1 MSSFLEEEV
10 EKESTSVY
18 FTPPN
23 FKDLFLT
30 KVYPN
35 SNHSVFTSSYVTN
48 AEKIGVFSQESTC
61 SLNFAQRVRS
71 VELGQATKQT
81 AGGVN
86 SPANRTRPASAAVR
100 R

>member
-35 SNHSVFTSSYVTN
+35 SNHSVFTSSYMTN
-48 AEKIGVFSQESTC
+48 AEKIGVFFSGEH
-61 SLNFAQRVRS
+61 LLAQFR
-71 VELGQATKQT
+71 ATS
-81 AGGVN
+81 ALSGVGT
-86 SPANRTRPASAAVR
+86 SHQANRRWRKLPG
-100 R
+100 